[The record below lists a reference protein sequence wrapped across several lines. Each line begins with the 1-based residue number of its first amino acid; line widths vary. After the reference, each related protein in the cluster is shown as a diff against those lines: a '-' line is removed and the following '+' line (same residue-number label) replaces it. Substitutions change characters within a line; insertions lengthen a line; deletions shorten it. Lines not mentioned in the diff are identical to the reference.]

1 MNIAQ
6 AKIVTIIL
14 LGFLVSSCSSIRET
28 QIEVDSGNY
37 DYAINRALEGLK
49 RNRSNKKSDEYA
61 WILEEAFAK
70 AVDRDLRAI
79 ERWQLENHGKA
90 KEEIF
95 FLYEGLQQ
103 PQERIRPIL
112 PVFIKR
118 ENRYAELP
126 FQNYHTAIVEAKERF
141 SIHLYDQARERLA
154 LPSKADTRIAYDNL
168 TYLLQLNPGYR
179 DAEELVREAHMKGT
193 DFVLVSLY
201 NESEIALP
209 AKLEEDLLSFESNQF
224 DTLWTA
230 HHREPSND
238 IHYDYE
244 MRISIRGISISPER
258 IHEKEVIRE
267 KRIKDGYHYELDE
280 NGNVLKNESGND
292 IRSDRYITVRSR
304 VLEFNQIKSVR
315 LDAKVDYLPFQR
327 NELLNSYPLTSEFV
341 FSHSYCTHSGD
352 TRALDDHY
360 RRLMGLTYAPFPS
373 NEQMIYDAGVDL
385 KNQLKSVVSKV
396 QL

>member
-1 MNIAQ
+1 MNIAR
-6 AKIVTIIL
+6 AKIVTTIL
-14 LGFLVSSCSSIRET
+14 LGFLLSSCSSIRET

-49 RNRSNKKSDEYA
+49 RNRSNKKTDEYA

-90 KEEIF
+90 IEEIF

-103 PQERIRPIL
+103 RQERIRPIH
-112 PVFIKR
+112 PVYIKR
-118 ENRYAELP
+118 ENRYVELP
-126 FQNYHTAIVEAKERF
+126 FRNYNLEIVEAKERF

-154 LPSKADTRIAYDNL
+154 LPSKADARIAYENL
-168 TYLLQLNPGYR
+168 EYLLQLNPGYR
-179 DAEELVREAHMKGT
+179 DAEALVREAHMKGK

-224 DTLWTA
+224 DTLWTS

-238 IHYDYE
+238 ILYDYE

-258 IHEKEVIRE
+258 IREKEVIRE

-280 NGNVLKNESGND
+280 NGNVLKDENGND

-352 TRALDDHY
+352 SRALDDHY
-360 RRLMGLTYAPFPS
+360 RRLVGLTYAPFPS

-385 KNQLKSVVSKV
+385 KNQLKSVVSQA

>member
-1 MNIAQ
+1 MNIAR
-6 AKIVTIIL
+6 AKIVTTIL
-14 LGFLVSSCSSIRET
+14 LGFLLSSCSSIRET

-49 RNRSNKKSDEYA
+49 RNRSNKKTDEYA

-90 KEEIF
+90 IEEIF

-103 PQERIRPIL
+103 RQERIRPIL
-112 PVFIKR
+112 PVYIKR
-118 ENRYAELP
+118 ENRYVELP
-126 FQNYHTAIVEAKERF
+126 FRNYNLEIVEAKERF

-154 LPSKADTRIAYDNL
+154 LPSKADARIAYENL
-168 TYLLQLNPGYR
+168 EYLLQLNPGYR
-179 DAEELVREAHMKGT
+179 DAGVLVREAHMKGK

-224 DTLWTA
+224 DTLWTS

-238 IHYDYE
+238 ILYDYE

-258 IHEKEVIRE
+258 IREKEVIRE

-280 NGNVLKNESGND
+280 NGNVLKDENGND

-352 TRALDDHY
+352 SRALDDHY
-360 RRLMGLTYAPFPS
+360 RRLVGLTYAPFPS

-385 KNQLKSVVSKV
+385 KNQLKSVVSQA

>member
-1 MNIAQ
+1 MNIAR
-6 AKIVTIIL
+6 AKIVTTIL
-14 LGFLVSSCSSIRET
+14 LGFLLSSCSSIRET

-49 RNRSNKKSDEYA
+49 RNRSNKKTDEYA

-90 KEEIF
+90 IEEIF

-103 PQERIRPIL
+103 RQERIRSIL
-112 PVFIKR
+112 PVYIKR
-118 ENRYAELP
+118 ENRYVELP
-126 FQNYHTAIVEAKERF
+126 FRNYNLEIVEAKERF
-141 SIHLYDQARERLA
+141 SIHLYDQASERLA
-154 LPSKADTRIAYDNL
+154 LPSKADARIAYENL
-168 TYLLQLNPGYR
+168 EYLLQLNPGYR
-179 DAEELVREAHMKGT
+179 DAEALVREAHMKGK

-224 DTLWTA
+224 DTLWTS

-238 IHYDYE
+238 ILYDYE

-258 IHEKEVIRE
+258 IREKEVIRE

-280 NGNVLKNESGND
+280 NGNVLKDENGND
-292 IRSDRYITVRSR
+292 IRSDRYITVQSR

-341 FSHSYCTHSGD
+341 FSHSYCTHLGD
-352 TRALDDHY
+352 SRALDDHY
-360 RRLMGLTYAPFPS
+360 RRLVGLTYAPFPS

-385 KNQLKSVVSKV
+385 KNQLKSVVSQA

>member
-1 MNIAQ
+1 MNIAR
-6 AKIVTIIL
+6 AKIVTTIL
-14 LGFLVSSCSSIRET
+14 LGFLLSSCSSIRET

-49 RNRSNKKSDEYA
+49 RNRSNKKTDEYA

-90 KEEIF
+90 IEEIF

-103 PQERIRPIL
+103 RQERIRPIHA
-112 PVFIKR
+112 VYIKR
-118 ENRYAELP
+118 ENRYVELP
-126 FQNYHTAIVEAKERF
+126 FRNYNLEIVEAKERF

-154 LPSKADTRIAYDNL
+154 LPSKADARIAYENL
-168 TYLLQLNPGYR
+168 EYLLQLNPGYR
-179 DAEELVREAHMKGT
+179 DAEALVREAHMKGK

-224 DTLWTA
+224 DTLWTS

-238 IHYDYE
+238 ILYDYE

-258 IHEKEVIRE
+258 IREKEVIRE

-280 NGNVLKNESGND
+280 NGNVLKDENGND

-352 TRALDDHY
+352 SRALDDHY
-360 RRLMGLTYAPFPS
+360 RRLVGLTYAPFPS

-385 KNQLKSVVSKV
+385 KNQLKSVVSQA

>member
-1 MNIAQ
+1 MNIAR
-6 AKIVTIIL
+6 AKIVTTIL
-14 LGFLVSSCSSIRET
+14 LGFLLSSCSSIRET

-49 RNRSNKKSDEYA
+49 RNRSNKKTDEYA

-90 KEEIF
+90 IEEIF

-103 PQERIRPIL
+103 RQERIRPIL
-112 PVFIKR
+112 PVYIKR
-118 ENRYAELP
+118 ENRYVELP
-126 FQNYHTAIVEAKERF
+126 FRNYNLEIVEAKERF

-154 LPSKADTRIAYDNL
+154 LPSKADARIAYENL
-168 TYLLQLNPGYR
+168 EYLLQLNPGYR
-179 DAEELVREAHMKGT
+179 DAGALVREAHMKGK

-224 DTLWTA
+224 DTLWTS

-238 IHYDYE
+238 ILYDYE

-258 IHEKEVIRE
+258 IREKEVIRE

-280 NGNVLKNESGND
+280 NGNVLKDENGND

-352 TRALDDHY
+352 SRALDDHY
-360 RRLMGLTYAPFPS
+360 RRLVGLTYAPFPS

-385 KNQLKSVVSKV
+385 KNQLKSVVSQA